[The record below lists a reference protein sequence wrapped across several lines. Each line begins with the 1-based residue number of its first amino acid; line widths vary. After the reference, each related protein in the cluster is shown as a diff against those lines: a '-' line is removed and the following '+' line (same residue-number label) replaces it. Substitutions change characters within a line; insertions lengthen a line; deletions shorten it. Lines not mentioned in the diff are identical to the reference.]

1 MSENKKENNETFDN
15 SKKYNL
21 KKYNVLAKKN
31 TSDIYNI
38 TINEFEGPLDLLCY
52 LIKNNQMDINNIN
65 ISEVSNQYMDYLE
78 KMEKL
83 NLEIASEFVVMA
95 STLLY
100 IKSKKVLPNK
110 DEKEENEPTEE
121 ELVQRIVEYNKY
133 KNISGL
139 LKEKYEEN
147 KHKLTKPK
155 TLLKLPNK
163 EFTGSYDKELLAKFY
178 KLQILKYKEK
188 MNKKRDDIEKLVI
201 KENVT
206 VKSKLKEILI
216 AFKKSKQFVFNKL
229 FVSKKRSKQEIVVAF
244 MAMLEMSKKDKL
256 KINQT
261 ELFGDITVTQIA
273 DFTENEIINS

>member
-155 TLLKLPNK
+155 MLLKLPNK
-163 EFTGSYDKELLAKFY
+163 EFVGSYDKELLAKFY

-273 DFTENEIINS
+273 DFTENEITNS

>member
-1 MSENKKENNETFDN
+1 
-15 SKKYNL
+15 
-21 KKYNVLAKKN
+21 
-31 TSDIYNI
+31 
-38 TINEFEGPLDLLCY
+38 
-52 LIKNNQMDINNIN
+52 MDINNIN
-65 ISEVSNQYMDYLE
+65 ISEVSNQYMDYLNQ
-78 KMEKL
+78 MEKL

-155 TLLKLPNK
+155 MLLKLPNK
-163 EFTGSYDKELLAKFY
+163 EFVGSYDKELLAKFY

-273 DFTENEIINS
+273 DFTENEITNS